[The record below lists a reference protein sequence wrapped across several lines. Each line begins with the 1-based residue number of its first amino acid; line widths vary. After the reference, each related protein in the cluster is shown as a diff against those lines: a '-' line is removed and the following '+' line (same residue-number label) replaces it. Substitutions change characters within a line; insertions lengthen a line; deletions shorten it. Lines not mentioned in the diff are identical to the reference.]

1 MVRVA
6 RKGIKNIA
14 KKVFLLFV
22 SLLFCLTVFLFG
34 EALCRMFTD
43 INLVGNSRDLFIKNA
58 YGASHGNAKNAE
70 ALSFGTKVYTDKNGF
85 RVPRTTNNI
94 NKHYKLAILIL
105 GDSVGFGCGIDEE
118 KTFAGRLHAS
128 LPSTRIYNSSVI
140 GYNTYDY
147 KNVIENFLPLHDEI
161 NKVYLIFCLNDISA
175 SSSKLI
181 DNELNSSEEDFT
193 RRETFVKSIKKIDFI
208 NKLNNFL
215 RCRSKLYLLIKNV
228 LTDPQSRYWAAD
240 SRLYLENNDQS
251 FSKCM
256 QPIVDIATILKRR
269 NVSFT
274 IIIIPYAFQL
284 RNDISTKKPQVK
296 LGDFFKKRG
305 INYIDSF
312 VKFENLGI
320 PYEELFLPYD
330 AMHLSEKGHN
340 VIYNIIIET
349 L

>member
-1 MVRVA
+1 MARVA
-6 RKGIKNIA
+6 RKGRKNIA
-14 KKVFLLFV
+14 KKFVLLFV
-22 SLLFCLTVFLFG
+22 SLLFCLIVLLFG
-34 EALCRMFTD
+34 EALCRIFTD

-58 YGASHGNAKNAE
+58 YGTSIGNAKNAE
-70 ALSFGTKVYTDKNGF
+70 AVSFGTKVYTDENGF
-85 RVPRTTNNI
+85 RVPQTTNKIDKN
-94 NKHYKLAILIL
+94 YKSAILIL

-118 KTFAGRLHAS
+118 KTFAGQLRVN

-140 GYNTYDY
+140 GYNTFDY
-147 KNVIENFLPLHDEI
+147 KNVIENFLPLHNEI
-161 NKVYLIFCLNDISA
+161 NKVYLLFCLNDISA
-175 SSSKLI
+175 SSAKLI
-181 DNELNSSEEDFT
+181 DKELNSSEEDIAW
-193 RRETFVKSIKKIDFI
+193 RETFVRSIKKIDFI
-208 NKLNNFL
+208 NTLNNFL
-215 RCRSKLYLLIKNV
+215 RCRSTLYLLIKNL

-251 FSKCM
+251 FSKNM
-256 QPIVDIATILKRR
+256 QQLVDIATILKRR

-274 IIIIPYAFQL
+274 VIITPYAFQL
-284 RNDISTKKPQVK
+284 RNDISTKNPQVK

-305 INYIDSF
+305 INYIDSI

-320 PYEELFLPYD
+320 PYEEFFLPYD